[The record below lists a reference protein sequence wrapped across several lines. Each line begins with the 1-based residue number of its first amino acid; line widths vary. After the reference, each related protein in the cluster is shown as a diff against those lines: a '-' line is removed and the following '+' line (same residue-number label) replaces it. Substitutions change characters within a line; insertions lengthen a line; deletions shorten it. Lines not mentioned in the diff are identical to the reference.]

1 METVI
6 REDVVP
12 IAHQALAMLA
22 IYKQQQKTSLGEA
35 LGVSAGCADTK
46 EQSYFWLW
54 RGVCST
60 PAQLAQSSEVPRR
73 EHGLLSAVGC
83 AHQ

>member
-1 METVI
+1 MMETVI

-35 LGVSAGCADTK
+35 LGVSAGCALRRHEGT
-46 EQSYFWLW
+46 ELFLALERSLQHS
-54 RGVCST
+54 
-60 PAQLAQSSEVPRR
+60 PARPIV
-73 EHGLLSAVGC
+73 
-83 AHQ
+83 